1 MPYAPPLRIK
11 NEKSKRKKRN
21 GIKWNALNVLMEYNR
36 TKWNFLA
43 EQIEPNG
50 IKWN

>member
-1 MPYAPPLRIK
+1 MECFK
-11 NEKSKRKKRN
+11 C
-21 GIKWNALNVLMEYNR
+21 LMEYNR